1 MVSIDFNLFKFIS
14 VSLLQCKLMDAL
26 LHVLISVGYNNYKS
40 MVKYCCT
47 LVINCVAV
55 LAFAQNNNSD
65 SALKLPTVFIKS
77 LRLESLNKST
87 VIQNITPIELQSRQ
101 GSSMAEVLQE
111 NTPVFIRNYG
121 SGGLATASFRGSN
134 AYHTPVIWNG
144 INIQNPMNGQIDFS
158 SIPVFLSDEINLQ
171 YGGNGGVWGSGAIG
185 GLLFINNQNTMKQK
199 AKVELLTSAINYG
212 VFQNGFKVSFK
223 VKKLFSS
230 TKAFNNFGTNNF
242 EYEYQNKRFYQNNAQ
257 LQNSG
262 FQQVL
267 SFTKNTKN
275 SFTGLVWFNQSNNQ
289 IAPNI
294 NASNS
299 NAMQQDKN
307 LRTALTW
314 QNNIKNSNTEIKLA
328 YFYDEIIF
336 ESKSIQAA
344 TSKSYTYNLLLER
357 TQQFNNKI
365 NLHFGLVNWLAFANV
380 DGYEKAVN
388 QNRLAAFVYIKK
400 ESKNSKFQQ
409 QLGVRKEL
417 VNADFI
423 PFMPSYYLQCQ
434 IKKNVVLKFNTAA
447 TYRLPTF
454 NDLYWKNGG
463 NLNLQ
468 SENGWGSDFA
478 LNYLKYLGPIHFD
491 LTTSFFYKTTDNYI
505 QWIPINSAIFS
516 PINIGNVTAR
526 GIELIIKSRC
536 EVSAKSGVQFNY
548 VGSFLQAI
556 DTKTE
561 QQLIFTP
568 RIKHVFNVIYNYQKL
583 TIKYNH
589 TYTGVS
595 YTKSDL
601 SEWNNDFEIGNL
613 SISKTINF
621 NNQNDLNIQLGINNI
636 WNKSYQVMPD
646 RPMPLRNFQLTLQY
660 SITKK

>member
-1 MVSIDFNLFKFIS
+1 
-14 VSLLQCKLMDAL
+14 
-26 LHVLISVGYNNYKS
+26 

-55 LAFAQNNNSD
+55 LAFAQNNNND

-77 LRLESLNKST
+77 LRFENLNKGT
-87 VIQNITPIELQSRQ
+87 VNQNITTTDLIGRQ

-158 SIPVFLSDEINLQ
+158 NIPVFLSDEINLQ
-171 YGGNGGVWGSGAIG
+171 YGGNGGIWGSGAMG

-212 VFQNGFKVSFK
+212 VFQNGFKVSFNY
-223 VKKLFSS
+223 KKLFSS
-230 TKAFNNFGTNNF
+230 TKAFNNFGNNNF
-242 EYEYQNKRFYQNNAQ
+242 EFEFQNKRFYQNNAQ

-262 FQQVL
+262 FQQIL
-267 SFTKNTKN
+267 SYSKNTKN

-299 NAMQQDKN
+299 NATQKDKN

-314 QNNIKNSNTEIKLA
+314 QNNTRESNTEIKLA
-328 YFYDEIIF
+328 YFYDEIFF
-336 ESKSIQAA
+336 ESNSIQAA
-344 TSKSYTYNLLLER
+344 SNKSYTYNLSIER
-357 TQQFNNKI
+357 THQFSNKI

-388 QNRLAAFVYIKK
+388 QNRLAGFVYIKK

-417 VNADFI
+417 INSDFI
-423 PFMPSYYLQCQ
+423 PFMPSYYLQS
-434 IKKNVVLKFNTAA
+434 KLFKNVVLKVNLAA
-447 TYRLPTF
+447 NYRLPTF

-468 SENGWGSDFA
+468 SENGWGSDLA
-478 LNYLKYLGPIHFD
+478 INYSKNLTNLFFD
-491 LTTSFFYKTTDNYI
+491 LTTSFFYKNTDNYI
-505 QWIPINSAIFS
+505 QWIPINAAIFS
-516 PINIGNVTAR
+516 PINIGNVQTK
-526 GIELIIKSRC
+526 GIEILVKNRFTLNKNS
-536 EVSAKSGVQFNY
+536 QFQLNY
-548 VGSFLQAI
+548 IGSFLNAI
-556 DTKTE
+556 DSKTNM
-561 QQLIFTP
+561 QLIFTP
-568 RIKHVFNVIYNYQKL
+568 RIKHIFNLVYNYKKITL
-583 TIKYNH
+583 KYNH

-595 YTKSDL
+595 FTKSDL
-601 SEWNNDFEIGNL
+601 SEWNNDFEIANFSVVKEVVFKNL
-613 SISKTINF
+613 NT
-621 NNQNDLNIQLGINNI
+621 LNVILGVNNI
-636 WNKSYQVMPD
+636 WDKSYLVMPD
-646 RPMPLRNFQLTLQY
+646 RPMPLRNFQ
-660 SITKK
+660 ITINYTINK

>member
-1 MVSIDFNLFKFIS
+1 
-14 VSLLQCKLMDAL
+14 
-26 LHVLISVGYNNYKS
+26 
-40 MVKYCCT
+40 MVKYCFT

-55 LAFAQNNNSD
+55 LAFAQNMNND

-77 LRLESLNKST
+77 LRFENLNKGT
-87 VIQNITPIELQSRQ
+87 VNQNITTTDLIGRQ

-158 SIPVFLSDEINLQ
+158 NIPVFLSDEINLQ
-171 YGGNGGVWGSGAIG
+171 YGGNGGIWGSGAMG

-212 VFQNGFKVSFK
+212 VFQNGFKVSFNY
-223 VKKLFSS
+223 KKLFSS
-230 TKAFNNFGTNNF
+230 TKAFINFGNNNF

-257 LQNSG
+257 LQNNG

-267 SFTKNTKN
+267 SYSKNTKN

-289 IAPNI
+289 IAPNF

-299 NAMQQDKN
+299 NAIQKDNN

-314 QNNIKNSNTEIKLA
+314 QNSIRNSNTEIKLA
-328 YFYDEIIF
+328 YFYDEIFF
-336 ESKSIQAA
+336 ESNSIQAA
-344 TSKSYTYNLLLER
+344 SNKSYTYNLSIER
-357 TQQFNNKI
+357 THQFSNKI

-388 QNRLAAFVYIKK
+388 QNRLAGFVYIKK

-417 VNADFI
+417 INSDFI
-423 PFMPSYYLQCQ
+423 PFMPSYYLQS
-434 IKKNVVLKFNTAA
+434 KLFKNVVLKVNLAA
-447 TYRLPTF
+447 NYRLPTF

-468 SENGWGSDFA
+468 SENGWGSDLA
-478 LNYLKYLGPIHFD
+478 VNYSKNLINLFFD
-491 LTTSFFYKTTDNYI
+491 LTTSFFYKNTDNYI
-505 QWIPINSAIFS
+505 QWIPITYAIFS
-516 PINIGNVTAR
+516 PINIGNVQTK
-526 GIELIIKSRC
+526 GIEILVKNRFTLSKNC
-536 EVSAKSGVQFNY
+536 QFHFNY
-548 VGSFLQAI
+548 IGSFLNAI
-556 DTKTE
+556 DSKTNM
-561 QQLIFTP
+561 QLIFTP
-568 RIKHVFNVIYNYQKL
+568 RIKHIFNLVYNYKKITL
-583 TIKYNH
+583 KYNH

-595 YTKSDL
+595 FTKTDL
-601 SEWNNDFEIGNL
+601 TEWNNDFEIANFSVVKEVVFKNL
-613 SISKTINF
+613 NT
-621 NNQNDLNIQLGINNI
+621 LNVILGVNNI
-636 WNKSYQVMPD
+636 WDKSYLVMPD
-646 RPMPLRNFQLTLQY
+646 RPMPLRNFQLTINY
-660 SITKK
+660 TINK